1 MRILALSEANILS
14 IHSMAI
20 IASAGEDGVS
30 VNKISELTNCSKHH
44 LFKVME
50 TLLKSGLVYSTR
62 GPAGGFHL
70 KKSAESILLLD
81 IYEALNGK
89 VDINNLCVSKN
100 KSELSFVFFEK
111 LCHELSTKFINYLK
125 ATKLSDVQNRADFLI
140 KIKK

>member
-20 IASAGEDGVS
+20 IAASGEDGVS
-30 VNKISELTNCSKHH
+30 VQNISKYTNCSRHH

-50 TLLKSGLVYSTR
+50 TLAKSGLVYSTR

-70 KKSAESILLLD
+70 NKAADQIYLLE

-89 VDINNLCVSKN
+89 IDETNICVSKN

-111 LCHELSTKFINYLK
+111 LCFELSTRFINYLK
-125 ATKLSDVQNRADFLI
+125 STKLSDI
-140 KIKK
+140 KDKAGFMINK